1 MTSASPAPSAGPG
14 GVAKTP
20 SPPGRPHS
28 APPTAG
34 PPGSRPRPRARVRRG
49 LLRALPV
56 SPAVVL
62 LALFLAGPIGYCAY
76 IAFTDLQLTGQAESS
91 FVGLDNFREA
101 FGDERFLN
109 AVWLTLVFTFL
120 SSIIGQNTLG
130 LALATLMQRASKP
143 VRTLTGAIVV
153 TAWVLPEVVAGF
165 LLYAFFRREGTL
177 NAVLDFLH
185 LPSQNWLFTL
195 PILAVSF
202 ANVWRGTAFSMLVY
216 SAALNEI
223 PKEITEAA
231 EVDGAGGWRRMWHIT
246 LPMIRRSIGTN
257 LMLNTLQTLSVFG
270 LIWVMTRG
278 GPGNDSQTL
287 PLFMYE
293 QAFQKSMI
301 GYGTAVALLLLLV
314 GSLFSVVYMRLL
326 RTEV

>member
-1 MTSASPAPSAGPG
+1 MNLRSLT
-14 GVAKTP
+14 
-20 SPPGRPHS
+20 
-28 APPTAG
+28 
-34 PPGSRPRPRARVRRG
+34 
-49 LLRALPV
+49 RALPV
-56 SPAVVL
+56 APALVL
-62 LALFLAGPIGYCAY
+62 LILFLAGPIAYCAW
-76 IAFTDLQLTGQAESS
+76 IAFTDLQLTGQAQSS
-91 FVGLDNFREA
+91 FIGLENFRTA
-101 FGDERFLN
+101 FKDEEFLN
-109 AVWLTLVFTFL
+109 AVWLTLVFTVV
-120 SSIIGQNTLG
+120 SSLVGQNTLG
-130 LALATLMQRASKP
+130 LALAALMQRASKP
-143 VRTLTGAIVV
+143 VRTLTGGIVI

-165 LLYAFFRREGTL
+165 LLYAFFRKEGTL
-177 NAVLDFLH
+177 NALLDLLH

-216 SAALNEI
+216 TAALGEI

-278 GPGNDSQTL
+278 GPGDKSQTL

-293 QAFQKSMI
+293 QAFQNSMI

>member
-1 MTSASPAPSAGPG
+1 MITRRIARTLPLTPA
-14 GVAKTP
+14 
-20 SPPGRPHS
+20 
-28 APPTAG
+28 
-34 PPGSRPRPRARVRRG
+34 
-49 LLRALPV
+49 L
-56 SPAVVL
+56 VL
-62 LALFLAGPIGYCAY
+62 ILLFLGGPIVYCAY
-76 IAFTDLQLTGQAESS
+76 IAFTDLQLTGQAHSS
-91 FVGLDNFREA
+91 FVGFANFRTA
-101 FGDERFLN
+101 FGDDAFLN
-109 AVWLTLVFTFL
+109 AVWLTLVFTVL
-120 SSIIGQNTLG
+120 SALVGQNTLG
-130 LALATLMQRASKP
+130 LALAALMRRASKP
-143 VRTLTGAIVV
+143 VRTLTGGIVI

-177 NAVLDFLH
+177 NAILDFLH

-216 SAALNEI
+216 SAALDEIPNEI
-223 PKEITEAA
+223 EESA

-278 GPGNDSQTL
+278 GPGDKSQTL

-293 QAFQKSMI
+293 QAFQNSMI

>member
-1 MTSASPAPSAGPG
+1 MTATAPRPPLAN
-14 GVAKTP
+14 TP
-20 SPPGRPHS
+20 EATHPGR
-28 APPTAG
+28 G
-34 PPGSRPRPRARVRRG
+34 PR
-49 LLRALPV
+49 LPV
-56 SPAVVL
+56 RVLPLTPAVVL
-62 LALFLAGPIGYCAY
+62 LLLFLAGPIAYCVF
-76 IAFTDLQLTGQAESS
+76 IAFTDLQLTGQAEDS
-91 FVGLDNFREA
+91 FVGFENFTRA
-101 FGDERFLN
+101 FGDEAFLN
-109 AVWLTLVFTFL
+109 AVWLTLVFTVL
-120 SSIIGQNTLG
+120 SSLVGQNTLG
-130 LALATLMQRASKP
+130 LALAALMRRASKP
-143 VRTLTGAIVV
+143 VRTLTGGIVV

-177 NAVLDFLH
+177 NALLDWLH

-223 PKEITEAA
+223 PQEITEAA

-246 LPMIRRSIGTN
+246 LPMIRRSIATN

-278 GPGNDSQTL
+278 GPGGKSQTL

-293 QAFQKSMI
+293 QAFQNSLI

-314 GSLFSVVYMRLL
+314 GSLFSLVYLRLL

>member
-1 MTSASPAPSAGPG
+1 MRNDQPLMTSAPPAGPG
-14 GVAKTP
+14 VVKAA
-20 SPPGRPHS
+20 PGPT
-28 APPTAG
+28 APPPTSAG
-34 PPGSRPRPRARVRRG
+34 RRDVRR
-49 LLRALPV
+49 ALTRVLPL

-62 LALFLAGPIGYCAY
+62 LVLFLAGPIAYCAY

-91 FVGLDNFREA
+91 FIGFDNFRAA
-101 FGDERFLN
+101 FKDDAFLN
-109 AVWLTLVFTFL
+109 AVWLTLVFTVL
-120 SSIIGQNTLG
+120 SSLIGQNTLG
-130 LALATLMQRASKP
+130 LTLAVLMQRASKP
-143 VRTLTGAIVV
+143 VRTVTGGIVIA
-153 TAWVLPEVVAGF
+153 AWVLPEVVAGF

-177 NAVLDFLH
+177 NAVLDWLH

-278 GPGNDSQTL
+278 GPGNRSQTL

-301 GYGTAVALLLLLV
+301 GYGTAVALLLLVV
-314 GSLFSVVYMRLL
+314 GSLFSLVYMRLL

>member
-1 MTSASPAPSAGPG
+1 MTAAPPAGPG
-14 GVAKTP
+14 VVKTAP
-20 SPPGRPHS
+20 GPTAPP
-28 APPTAG
+28 PPTA
-34 PPGSRPRPRARVRRG
+34 PRGRSALRT
-49 LLRALPV
+49 LSRALPV
-56 SPAVVL
+56 SPALVL
-62 LALFLAGPIGYCAY
+62 LILFLAGPIAYCAY
-76 IAFTDLQLTGQAESS
+76 IAFTDLQLTGQAEDS
-91 FVGLDNFREA
+91 FVGFENFRTAFQDEA
-101 FGDERFLN
+101 FLN
-109 AVWLTLVFTFL
+109 AVWLTLVFTIL
-120 SSIIGQNTLG
+120 SSLIGQNTLG
-130 LALATLMQRASKP
+130 LGLAVLMQRASKP
-143 VRTLTGAIVV
+143 VRTLTGGIVI

-177 NAVLDFLH
+177 NAILDWLH

-278 GPGNDSQTL
+278 GPGNRSQTL

-301 GYGTAVALLLLLV
+301 GYGTAVALLLLVV

>member
-1 MTSASPAPSAGPG
+1 MTTAPQQAGPG
-14 GVAKTP
+14 VTKV
-20 SPPGRPHS
+20 PPGP
-28 APPTAG
+28 APRTPD
-34 PPGSRPRPRARVRRG
+34 PQRRPRTRTLARF
-49 LLRALPV
+49 LPL
-56 SPAVVL
+56 SPAVIL
-62 LALFLAGPIGYCAY
+62 LLLFLAGPIGYCAY
-76 IAFTDLQLTGQAESS
+76 IAFTDLQLTGQAHSS
-91 FVGLDNFREA
+91 FVGLANFRAA
-101 FGDERFLN
+101 FQDEEFLN
-109 AVWLTLVFTFL
+109 AVWLTLVFTVL
-120 SSIIGQNTLG
+120 SSLIGQNTLG

-143 VRTLTGAIVV
+143 IRTLVGGIVI

-177 NAVLDFLH
+177 NAILDWLH

-216 SAALNEI
+216 TAALNEI

-278 GPGNDSQTL
+278 GPGDKSQTL

-293 QAFQKSMI
+293 QAFQNSMI
-301 GYGTAVALLLLLV
+301 GYGTAVALLLLVVGALCSLV
-314 GSLFSVVYMRLL
+314 YVRLL

>member
-1 MTSASPAPSAGPG
+1 MKALATAA
-14 GVAKTP
+14 
-20 SPPGRPHS
+20 RE
-28 APPTAG
+28 APP
-34 PPGSRPRPRARVRRG
+34 RRRRLARSLG
-49 LLRALPV
+49 RALPV

-62 LALFLAGPIGYCAY
+62 MALFLAGPIGYCAY
-76 IAFTDLQLTGQAESS
+76 IAFTDLQLTGQAHES
-91 FVGLDNFREA
+91 FVGFENFRTA
-101 FGDERFLN
+101 FGDEDFLN

-120 SSIIGQNTLG
+120 SSVLGQNTLG
-130 LALATLMQRASKP
+130 LALAVLMRRASKP
-143 VRTLTGAIVV
+143 VRTVTGAVVV

-165 LLYAFFRREGTL
+165 LLYAFFRRDGTL
-177 NAVLDFLH
+177 NAVLDVLH

-202 ANVWRGTAFSMLVY
+202 ANMWRGTAFSMLVY
-216 SAALNEI
+216 SAALSEI
-223 PKEITEAA
+223 PREVTEAA

-278 GPGNDSQTL
+278 GPGNRSQTL

-314 GSLFSVVYMRLL
+314 GSLFSLVYMRLL

>member
-1 MTSASPAPSAGPG
+1 MTATAPGHAGPEVRKAPASPPSGARPG
-14 GVAKTP
+14 T
-20 SPPGRPHS
+20 
-28 APPTAG
+28 
-34 PPGSRPRPRARVRRG
+34 VRRS
-49 LLRALPV
+49 LFRALPV

-62 LALFLAGPIGYCAY
+62 LLLFLAGPIAYCVV
-76 IAFTDLQLTGQAESS
+76 IAFTDLQLTGQAEES
-91 FVGLDNFREA
+91 FVGFDNFTRA
-101 FGDERFLN
+101 FGDEAFLN
-109 AVWLTLVFTFL
+109 AVWLTLVFTVL
-120 SSIIGQNTLG
+120 SSLIGQNTLG
-130 LALATLMQRASKP
+130 LALASLMQRASKP
-143 VRTLTGAIVV
+143 VRTLTGGIVV

-177 NAVLDFLH
+177 NAVLDWLH

-223 PKEITEAA
+223 PKEVTEAA
-231 EVDGAGGWRRMWHIT
+231 EVDGASGWRRMWHIT

-278 GPGNDSQTL
+278 GPSGKSQTL

-293 QAFQKSMI
+293 QAFQNSLI
-301 GYGTAVALLLLLV
+301 GYGTAVALLLLLI
-314 GSLFSVVYMRLL
+314 GSLFSVVYLRLL

>member
-1 MTSASPAPSAGPG
+1 MRGPAVEGA
-14 GVAKTP
+14 
-20 SPPGRPHS
+20 
-28 APPTAG
+28 
-34 PPGSRPRPRARVRRG
+34 PRPAFRTLA
-49 LLRALPV
+49 RALPLA
-56 SPAVVL
+56 PATVL
-62 LALFLAGPIGYCAY
+62 LVLFLAGPIAYCAY
-76 IAFTDLQLTGQAESS
+76 IAFTDLQLTGQAEDS
-91 FVGLDNFREA
+91 FIGFENFRTA
-101 FGDERFLN
+101 FGDEAFLN
-109 AVWLTLVFTFL
+109 AVRLTLVFTVVSAL
-120 SSIIGQNTLG
+120 LGQNTLG
-130 LALATLMQRASKP
+130 LALAALMRRASKP
-143 VRTLTGAIVV
+143 VRTLVGGIVI

-177 NAVLDFLH
+177 NAVLDRLG
-185 LPSQNWLFTL
+185 LPSQNWLYTL

-231 EVDGAGGWRRMWHIT
+231 EMDGAGGLRRTWHIT

-257 LMLNTLQTLSVFG
+257 LMLITLQTLSVFG

-278 GPGNDSQTL
+278 GPGGKSQTV

-293 QAFQKSMI
+293 EAFQKSMI
-301 GYGTAVALLLLLV
+301 GYGTAVALLLLVV
-314 GSLFSVVYMRLL
+314 GSLFSVIYLRLL